1 MQWLKL
7 QLTHDVSL
15 AATDAFWS
23 LAMKCIPKLLH
34 IRDVQGIKRKIPQ
47 FPNQRK
53 NLYRKE
59 CPKVFMS
66 LAYLNTETNDI
77 VYVNKVDSTPMKTYD
92 QNNKFTKL
100 YESAFIQV
108 INGVIDLS

>member
-1 MQWLKL
+1 MQWLRL

-15 AATDAFWS
+15 AATDAFWN
-23 LAMKCIPKLLH
+23 LAMKSIPKLLH

-53 NLYRKE
+53 ILYSNE
-59 CPKVFMS
+59 CPKVSML

-77 VYVNKVDSTPMKTYD
+77 VYVKNVNRTPMKTYD
-92 QNNKFTKL
+92 WNNKFIKL
-100 YESAFIQV
+100 YESASIQV
-108 INGVIDLS
+108 IHGCPS